1 MIDDTS
7 EEFIKRHIGTSKKD
21 QSKILDY
28 LGNESLDNLIKS
40 TVPEKILL
48 KEELKIDHSLSES
61 EALKKLKENGLK
73 KFE

>member
-40 TVPEKILL
+40 TVPEK
-48 KEELKIDHSLSES
+48 KFY
-61 EALKKLKENGLK
+61 LKKNLKLTIHFQK
-73 KFE
+73 ARL